1 MSRQALFVVLLLIFA
16 APLLLAQ
23 SEEDLKKKVEGT
35 VEIQKKTQQQQ
46 DDWAAEKS
54 GLEARYRTAKAN
66 VEYLIQRKAV
76 QEKKAQA
83 LRDAVA
89 ELDRRL
95 IEADRLQA
103 SLQDTLNTTLNRLET
118 WLDYDLPF
126 LMTERKARIETVR
139 EELAQPDITGAEKL
153 RRLLEVLQVETG
165 YGNTVEV
172 VQDRIELEGDTIF
185 VDVLRLGRVSVFWR
199 TPDGESVG
207 EYDRATAKWVKL
219 SGKYNRTIGAAMDMA
234 ARIRPVELIALPLGR
249 IQP

>member
-1 MSRQALFVVLLLIFA
+1 MSRQALLLVLLLVFT

-23 SEEDLKKKVEGT
+23 SEEELKKKVEGT

-46 DDWAAEKS
+46 DDWAAERS
-54 GLEARYRTAKAN
+54 ALEARYRTAKAN
-66 VEYLIQRKAV
+66 VDYLIQRKAV

-95 IEADRLQA
+95 VEADRLQA
-103 SLQDTLNTTLNRLET
+103 NLQDTLNTTLNRLET

-126 LMTERKARIETVR
+126 LMAERKARIETVR

-153 RRLLEVLQVETG
+153 RRLLEALQVETG
-165 YGNTVEV
+165 YGTTVEV
-172 VQDRIELEGDTIF
+172 VQDRIALEGDTIF

-207 EYDRATAKWVKL
+207 EYDRATSTWVKL
-219 SGKYNRTIGAAMDMA
+219 PGKYNRTIGAAMDMA